1 MDAAPPALHSLRMTA
16 QDITLSAAGGVAS
29 LAAASWNRFAASA
42 LSLAADSIPQ
52 ASPSEREAADSL
64 SQETPRSA
72 LTRFANRGWRQADS
86 TSQHSPHNPFIS
98 HEFLSI
104 LERSGCVGGRTGWRP
119 LPLVAE
125 RAGEVVGVAP
135 AYLKAHSQGE
145 YVFDHGWADAYERV
159 GGRYYPKLQIAVP
172 FTPAAGPR
180 LLAADAATRATLA
193 DGLIALAA
201 QTGASSVHVTFPTQA
216 EAEALEARGW
226 LLRLGEQYH
235 FRNEGYRDYDDFL
248 ATLASRKR
256 KALKR
261 ERREALASGV
271 EIEWLTG
278 TALTEAHW
286 DAFFAFYMDTG
297 SRKWGRPYLNRA
309 FFSLL
314 GEAMADRVLL
324 VMARRGG
331 RYVAGALNLI
341 GGDALYGRYWG
352 AVEETPFLHFE
363 LCYHQA
369 IDYALAH
376 GLSRVEAGAQGEHK
390 LARGYRPTP
399 TYSAHHIADP
409 GLRRAVA
416 DYLKRERAMMREA
429 IAQDDAASP
438 FRKSPQTAQDVATI
452 REDDGE

>member
-1 MDAAPPALHSLRMTA
+1 MPAARETDPMTA
-16 QDITLSAAGGVAS
+16 DDLTLSAVAGVAS
-29 LAAASWNRFAASA
+29 LDRAKWNRCAGNALPGRPDSFSQAARRCGEEADSFSQQSAASFLNRFANHRAPSA
-42 LSLAADSIPQ
+42 ESY
-52 ASPSEREAADSL
+52 
-64 SQETPRSA
+64 SQLTP
-72 LTRFANRGWRQADS
+72 N
-86 TSQHSPHNPFIS
+86 NPFVS
-98 HEFLSI
+98 HDFLSI

-125 RAGEVVGVAP
+125 RGAEIVGVAP

-145 YVFDHGWADAYERV
+145 YVFDHGWADAYERA

-180 LLAADAATRATLA
+180 LLAADEATRAALA

-216 EAEALEARGW
+216 EAEALAARGW

-235 FRNEGYRDYDDFL
+235 FRNEGYRDYEDFL

-278 TALTEAHW
+278 AALTEAHW

-399 TYSAHHIADP
+399 TWSAHHIADP
-409 GLRRAVA
+409 GLRRAVS

-452 REDDGE
+452 RVDGDE